1 MKKLLFIGFILA
13 SLWSCSTDDTTD
25 EDFHFEI
32 LPIEQVTMPDVMYYN
47 EVYTIN
53 YTYFKPS
60 SCHIFNDLYYI
71 SESNYRTIAVINTV
85 LTNVENVTCE
95 TLSNELEERSFN
107 FHCNSTAGSFIFKFW
122 QGEDENGEDTYL
134 VYEVPIGR

>member
-1 MKKLLFIGFILA
+1 MKKLLFIGFILV
-13 SLWSCSTDDTTD
+13 SLWSCSSDDPTED
-25 EDFHFEI
+25 EFHFEI
-32 LPIEQVTMPDVMYYN
+32 LPIESATMPEIMYHD

-53 YTYFKPS
+53 YTYLKPS
-60 SCHIFNDLYYI
+60 TCHIFNDLYYI

-85 LTNVENVTCE
+85 LTNVDNVICE
-95 TLSNELEERSFN
+95 PLPDELVERTFT
-107 FHCNSTAGSFIFKFW
+107 FYCESTSGSYIFKFW